1 MRKDVGQSQAV
12 RRDVGQSQAVRRDV
26 GQSGCEEGCSTVRL

>member
-1 MRKDVGQSQAV
+1 MRRDVGQSQAV

-26 GQSGCEEGCSTVRL
+26 GQSGCEEGCRTVRL